1 MDFYADAIRDA
12 AEECGAE
19 LTDKQIA
26 HLARAA
32 DRASK
37 NVGMAFYTPPASD
50 RLSEVENEW
59 KRKYEALKAEYST
72 FQSNAEQA
80 VQESFGLRRDDRV
93 SIGSHGR
100 VVLDDG
106 QGGRRIQ

>member
-1 MDFYADAIRDA
+1 MDFYTDAIRDA

-26 HLARAA
+26 YLARA

-37 NVGMAFYTPPASD
+37 NVGLAFNTPPASD
-50 RLSEVENEW
+50 RLSEVEGEW
-59 KRKYEALKAEYST
+59 MRKYEALKAEYST
-72 FQSNAEQA
+72 FQSNAERA

-100 VVLDDG
+100 VLLNDG